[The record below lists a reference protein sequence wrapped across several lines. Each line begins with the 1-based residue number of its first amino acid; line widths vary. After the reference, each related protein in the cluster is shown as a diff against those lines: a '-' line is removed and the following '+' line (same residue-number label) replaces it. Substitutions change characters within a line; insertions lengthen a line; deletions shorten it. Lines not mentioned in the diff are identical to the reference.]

1 MQRPIHA
8 RSTRNPA
15 VPHQASAAQSAFLS
29 EVHDDMNV
37 SDELSRHPR
46 SWPGVGEPKQ
56 NRTSSNVRRES
67 LPEGSEKRLLAVPEG
82 FHSLDSAVAA
92 TSSPPAPVA
101 CGHSGGLLQWGRR
114 PRATESCERPRARN
128 PAVPASM
135 GHNSVLRAKH
145 GGPLA
150 EIMMSAVNRPPLV
163 ATIGKQAPW
172 MMTWRTVGGM
182 ERNLRCS
189 ARAKAQS
196 RARQRE

>member
-1 MQRPIHA
+1 
-8 RSTRNPA
+8 
-15 VPHQASAAQSAFLS
+15 
-29 EVHDDMNV
+29 
-37 SDELSRHPR
+37 
-46 SWPGVGEPKQ
+46 
-56 NRTSSNVRRES
+56 
-67 LPEGSEKRLLAVPEG
+67 
-82 FHSLDSAVAA
+82 
-92 TSSPPAPVA
+92 
-101 CGHSGGLLQWGRR
+101 
-114 PRATESCERPRARN
+114 
-128 PAVPASM
+128 M

-196 RARQRE
+196 RARQREKRYRQNYRLQSDRNGQTM